1 MRARKFTLIKRG
13 TVLAAATDSDPTF
26 IARAGLGFLNTRCK
40 ARQTIEIAADLA
52 FDRQPLSP
60 FLTT

>member
-26 IARAGLGFLNTRCK
+26 IAKAGNKAGLGFLNTRCK
-40 ARQTIEIAADLA
+40 ARQTVEIAADLA
-52 FDRQPLSP
+52 FDR
-60 FLTT
+60 